1 MTASPVLPPTSV
13 LILAGGRGARV
24 NGQDKGLLPWRGRPM
39 VAHLHQQLRALT
51 DDLIISCNRNA
62 DTYAQWAD
70 CLATDEQPGFP
81 GPMAGLCAGLA
92 LARHSRILVLPCDV
106 PGVDQALALQMLT
119 LQARAPEAP
128 LAIRQ
133 GGQWEPLLCVLPRS
147 AREAFEAAWRRG
159 ERSPR
164 RVLQALGAAALDC
177 PADDPRLGNL
187 NTLELIQDQHGLES
201 RTDVPG

>member
-1 MTASPVLPPTSV
+1 MTALSVLPSTSV

-39 VAHLHQQLRALT
+39 VAHLHQQVRALT

-62 DTYAQWAD
+62 EIYTQWAD
-70 CLATDEQPGFP
+70 RLATDEQPGFP

-106 PGVDQALALQMLT
+106 PGMDQALVLQMLAQ
-119 LQARAPEAP
+119 QAQVPGVP

-133 GGQWEPLLCVLPRS
+133 GGHWEPLLCVLPCS
-147 AREAFEAAWRRG
+147 AREAFEMAWRQG

-164 RVLQALGAAALDC
+164 RVLQALGTLALDC
-177 PADDPRLGNL
+177 PAGDARLGNL
-187 NTLELIQDQHGLES
+187 NTLELIQNQPAPES
-201 RTDVPG
+201 GTDVPV